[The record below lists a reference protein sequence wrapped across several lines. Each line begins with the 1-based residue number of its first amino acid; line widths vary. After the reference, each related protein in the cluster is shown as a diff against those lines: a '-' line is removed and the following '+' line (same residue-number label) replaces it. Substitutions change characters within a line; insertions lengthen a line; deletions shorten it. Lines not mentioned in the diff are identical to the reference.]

1 MTQEEEWTKAR
12 ENFNKCFD
20 ILNIPHLQ
28 MAGDDPLDRMQ
39 LTNLNEYQVR
49 IYTESHFCD
58 VDTMF
63 FATSTPEKIA
73 EYIALKIKEVSN
85 TY

>member
-1 MTQEEEWTKAR
+1 
-12 ENFNKCFD
+12 
-20 ILNIPHLQ
+20 
-28 MAGDDPLDRMQ
+28 MQ

>member
-1 MTQEEEWTKAR
+1 
-12 ENFNKCFD
+12 
-20 ILNIPHLQ
+20 
-28 MAGDDPLDRMQ
+28 MQ

-73 EYIALKIKEVSN
+73 EYIALKLKEVSH
-85 TY
+85 